1 MTYVEDKDF
10 EREEAGPGGK
20 TDDAPG
26 GAEEEERQPDEGE
39 VEETGEDSFPA
50 SDPPSFQVA

>member
-10 EREEAGPGGK
+10 EREEVGPGGK
-20 TDDAPG
+20 PDDAIG

-39 VEETGEDSFPA
+39 VEETGEESFPA
-50 SDPPSFQVA
+50 SDPPSF